1 MGRHDSEG
9 NWETAV
15 KKVRSSLKEKL
26 DDTTT
31 TFATPTTKT
40 TAPAEPFTPTKTTAP
55 AEHTTPAEH
64 VTPAEH
70 NANADPAE
78 HAHVVEDEDI
88 VRVIIQQLQQLRSS
102 SKEAVLM
109 QLSRRVKVTICGNQ
123 YNMKQLIQSAIAA
136 KAAPVVHAVIADEV
150 IRLGIGRRE
159 YRTVV
164 VPLYKRIR
172 DAIGW
177 VDSTAVR
184 FCPKWRQMKKIVQI
198 ELRKGP
204 NKAIHTKK
212 ADWCSGTAGC
222 VWTQVE
228 LYLAERLVAYRDV
241 LPQTYKEHLKTI
253 TRRVNTVRELLP
265 G

>member
-1 MGRHDSEG
+1 M
-9 NWETAV
+9 

-31 TFATPTTKT
+31 VFVTPTTKT
-40 TAPAEPFTPTKTTAP
+40 TVTAEPVTPTKTTAT
-55 AEHTTPAEH
+55 AEHTSTQSEHATPVEH
-64 VTPAEH
+64 
-70 NANADPAE
+70 NADPAE
-78 HAHVVEDEDI
+78 HTDAVEDVDI
-88 VRVIIQQLQQLRSS
+88 VKGIIQQLQQLRSS

-109 QLSRRVKVTICGNQ
+109 QLSRQVKVTICGNQ

-159 YRTVV
+159 YRSVV
-164 VPLYKRIR
+164 VPLYRRIR

-177 VDSTAVR
+177 VDSKAAQ
-184 FCPKWRQMKKIVQI
+184 FCPRWRQMKKIVQI

-212 ADWCSGTAGC
+212 ADWRSGDAGC

-241 LPQTYKEHLKTI
+241 LPQTYQEHLKTI
-253 TRRVNTVRELLP
+253 ARRVTTVHELLP